1 VFSVGC
7 AAHSLKLRTPRT
19 KIATFVEDIVFVS
32 SKPNSNSTLIVNKT
46 HPFIPS
52 LEGEKIMKL
61 KWLTFTLLVLLL
73 AACSQVEQAPSDE
86 TVEALAS
93 YPVYVLKENGVS
105 PDQVKSLLASLGAE
119 PQFAEPNPSVPI
131 NFIDT
136 ERFMAIPSTITGRG
150 ESKEGEGA
158 VVLENF
164 DFNALR
170 RTKAVPLT
178 TALETVQGAF
188 KANGM
193 FPSDVLPL
201 SVVSATARF
210 SKAEVVDAKGTL
222 LFRANLDTHVMLG
235 LKLNLATQIPLM
247 GPGAKVKAVLN
258 PEGRI
263 TQLYYG
269 LYGMEE
275 VRQVRII
282 SRTNALTACGKAFAG
297 VDGLV
302 KLATVGA
309 QLVYYV
315 PDATGQLGRLE
326 VAPSYLCTG
335 STLVGDSKAQLR
347 KVLINA
353 ATGRPVYTGELAPG
367 RDRASL
373 STQSIPR
380 VDVGAEYIGVSQGLG
395 GSQGNANG
403 FVNTMTSK
411 GIPVQ
416 FLWGDYAAWEQD
428 FKDPS
433 QGGDDSN
440 WVDDVD
446 MTFYTGHANGDG
458 FTFPGNNDDGFLHYN
473 DAVWGNRDL
482 EWLVIAACGPLQLD
496 SGGLRWWQRWG
507 PAFQGLHQLLG
518 YTNVSWDN
526 TDEGRLMAE
535 KVLGT
540 KILWFTIGARTVRQA
555 WVETATEVQPS
566 SVTWAYMVPYG
577 PNGSSNLNDYFWGRG
592 TTTFD
597 IPNPSGF
604 IHVSGP
610 S

>member
-1 VFSVGC
+1 
-7 AAHSLKLRTPRT
+7 
-19 KIATFVEDIVFVS
+19 
-32 SKPNSNSTLIVNKT
+32 
-46 HPFIPS
+46 
-52 LEGEKIMKL
+52 MKL
-61 KWLTFTLLVLLL
+61 KWLTFTLLALLL
-73 AACSQVEQAPSDE
+73 AACSQVEQPPTDDDTS
-86 TVEALAS
+86 VEALAS
-93 YPVYVLKENGVS
+93 YPVYLLKENGVS
-105 PDQVKSLLASLGAE
+105 PDQVKALLAGLGAE
-119 PQFAEPNPSVPI
+119 PVFAEPDPSVPI
-131 NFIDT
+131 AFMDT
-136 ERFMAIPSTITGRG
+136 ERFMAIPSKITGRG

-164 DFNALR
+164 DFDALR
-170 RTKAVPLT
+170 RTRAVSLAQ
-178 TALETVQGAF
+178 ALETVQAAF

-193 FPSDVLPL
+193 FPSDVLPI
-201 SVVSATARF
+201 SVVNATAKYSR
-210 SKAEVVDAKGTL
+210 AEVVDAKGTL
-222 LFRANLDTHVMLG
+222 LFRANLDTHVMFG
-235 LKLNLATQIPLM
+235 LKLNLAIQVPLM

-258 PEGRI
+258 PEGRV

-269 LYGMEE
+269 LYGLEE
-275 VRQVRII
+275 VRQVRIM
-282 SRTNALTACGKAFAG
+282 SRTKALSVCGQAFAG

-302 KLATVGA
+302 KPATVGA

-315 PDATGQLGRLE
+315 PDASGQLGKLE
-326 VAPSYLCTG
+326 VAPSYLCSG
-335 STLVGDSKAQLR
+335 STLVGDNNAQLR

-353 ATGRPVYTGELAPG
+353 TTGKPVYTAELAPG
-367 RDRASL
+367 RDTSIRA
-373 STQSIPR
+373 QSIPR

-403 FVNTMTSK
+403 FVNTMTAK

-416 FLWGDYAAWEQD
+416 FLWGDYSAWERD
-428 FKDPS
+428 FKDPNKN
-433 QGGDDSN
+433 GDDSN

-458 FTFPGNNDDGFLHYN
+458 FTFPGNSDDGFLHYN
-473 DAVWGNRDL
+473 DAAWGNRDL

-507 PAFQGLHQLLG
+507 PAFQGLHQLLA
-518 YTNVSWDN
+518 YTTVSLDN

-535 KVLGT
+535 NMMGT
-540 KILWFTIGARTVRQA
+540 QILWFNIGARTVRQS
-555 WVETATEVQPS
+555 WVETATQVQPS

-577 PNGSSNLNDYFWGRG
+577 PNGSSNLDDYFWGKG

-597 IPNPSGF
+597 ILSPSGF

>member
-1 VFSVGC
+1 
-7 AAHSLKLRTPRT
+7 
-19 KIATFVEDIVFVS
+19 
-32 SKPNSNSTLIVNKT
+32 
-46 HPFIPS
+46 
-52 LEGEKIMKL
+52 MKL
-61 KWLTFTLLVLLL
+61 KWFTFVLLVFLL
-73 AACSQVEQAPSDE
+73 AACSQVEPPASDE
-86 TVEALAS
+86 DIEALAS
-93 YPVYVLKENGVS
+93 YPVYVLKENGVT
-105 PDQVKSLLASLGAE
+105 PDQVKSFLASLGAE
-119 PQFAEPNPSVPI
+119 PQFAEPDPSVPI
-131 NFIDT
+131 AFVDT
-136 ERFMAIPSTITGRG
+136 ARFMAIPSKITGRG

-158 VVLENF
+158 VVLQNF
-164 DFNALR
+164 DFGALR
-170 RTKAVPLT
+170 NTRAVTLAK
-178 TALETVQGAF
+178 ALETVQGAF

-193 FPSDVLPL
+193 FPSDVLPISL
-201 SVVSATARF
+201 VNATAKY

-235 LKLNLATQIPLM
+235 LKLNLATQVPLM

-258 PEGRI
+258 PEGRA

-275 VRQVRII
+275 VRQIRILG
-282 SRTNALTACGKAFAG
+282 RTKALSACGQAFAG

-302 KLATVGA
+302 KPATVGA

-326 VAPSYLCTG
+326 VEPSYLCTG
-335 STLVGDSKAQLR
+335 STLVGEESARLR
-347 KVLINA
+347 NVLINA
-353 ATGRPVYTGELAPG
+353 ATGKPVYTADLAPG
-367 RDRASL
+367 RDGASL

-403 FVNTMTSK
+403 FVNTMTAK

-416 FLWGDYAAWEQD
+416 FFWGDYSAWETD

-433 QGGDDSN
+433 KNGDDSN

-458 FTFPGNNDDGFLHYN
+458 FSFSSNHDDGFLHYN

-518 YTNVSWDN
+518 YTTVSWDN

-540 KILWFTIGARTVRQA
+540 QILWFNIGARTVRQA
-555 WVETATEVQPS
+555 WVETATQVQPS

-577 PNGSSNLNDYFWGRG
+577 SGNSSNLDDYFWGRG

-597 IPNPSGF
+597 ITNPTGF